1 MQQSGQPRPP
11 HPGST
16 GARRRVLLV
25 DRPGRL
31 DSLTARRRV
40 AAHLAELELVY
51 AAEGGPVARGLGG
64 LSADAAL
71 VCDDPVAA
79 GELSGAGLPVVHVHS
94 GHAATLPPVTAA
106 GRYAHR
112 PGWLP
117 GPVPASE
124 VPVRPAGVIAPARLG
139 RDRARSGCLLLLSA
153 WEAAEDELRAYVTE
167 VARPLAREAARRTG
181 SCTVV
186 CDAGHERV
194 REVLAP
200 YAEVR
205 VHRAADVDVDALHAA
220 AGAFLASPTLT
231 AVSLAQTRRAPL
243 AFLPPLGPHQDDLA
257 RRVRRATPIPTADPA
272 EGIAEDPA
280 GPAPW
285 AGVDPAADDLRG
297 AQRIARAVRQLVL
310 APTGF

>member
-1 MQQSGQPRPP
+1 MAP
-11 HPGST
+11 
-16 GARRRVLLV
+16 
-25 DRPGRL
+25 
-31 DSLTARRRV
+31 
-40 AAHLAELELVY
+40 
-51 AAEGGPVARGLGG
+51 
-64 LSADAAL
+64 SA
-71 VCDDPVAA
+71 
-79 GELSGAGLPVVHVHS
+79 
-94 GHAATLPPVTAA
+94 LPP
-106 GRYAHR
+106 
-112 PGWLP
+112 
-117 GPVPASE
+117 S
-124 VPVRPAGVIAPARLG
+124 
-139 RDRARSGCLLLLSA
+139 
-153 WEAAEDELRAYVTE
+153 YVTE